1 MATPAAR
8 ELVDA
13 AVRHVVEGALYRALK
28 EMALKE
34 IRKLMT
40 HEQQV
45 TAACHACDL
54 PYYHGPRN

>member
-1 MATPAAR
+1 VATPAAR

-13 AVRHVVEGALYRALK
+13 AVRHVTEGGLYR
-28 EMALKE
+28 ALKE